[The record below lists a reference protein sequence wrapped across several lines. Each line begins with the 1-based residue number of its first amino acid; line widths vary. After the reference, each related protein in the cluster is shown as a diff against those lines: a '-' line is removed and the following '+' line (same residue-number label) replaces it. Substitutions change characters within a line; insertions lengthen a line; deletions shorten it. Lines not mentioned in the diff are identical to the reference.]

1 MHCTINPSLLCQ
13 GGITASTTNYTI
25 NDAFIHQLCI
35 TLSRMTYINIVA
47 LHHNAP
53 LRHQHCFRPAV
64 LLIVSNEIEIDSI
77 KMRVMPP

>member
-1 MHCTINPSLLCQ
+1 MSTSLL
-13 GGITASTTNYTI
+13 
-25 NDAFIHQLCI
+25 
-35 TLSRMTYINIVA
+35 A

-64 LLIVSNEIEIDSI
+64 LLIVSNEIEIVII